1 MNALRLLAVPA
12 AALALT
18 LSAATVAPAAPAASV
33 PAAAPD
39 PAPATVTI
47 SGADGGSTVQAH
59 VGDTVQVEILV
70 ARDYPVTWYWYA
82 LGTST
87 PALLSQTAGSA
98 EANGDSRGTFS
109 VTAAGTGAITAIGRC
124 VPDRGSICPPWVINW
139 KVTVQIS

>member
-18 LSAATVAPAAPAASV
+18 LSGATAAPAA

-47 SGADGGSTVQAH
+47 SGPANGTTVQAH
-59 VGDTVQVEILV
+59 VGDTVQVEILAV
-70 ARDYPVTWYWYA
+70 RDYTVTWYWYA
-82 LGTST
+82 LGTPT

-98 EANGDSRGTFS
+98 EPNGDSHGTFS
-109 VTAAGTGAITAIGRC
+109 VTAAGTAAITAIGRC
-124 VPDRGSICPPWVINW
+124 VPDRGTICPPWAINW
-139 KVTVQIS
+139 KVTLAVS